1 MQLMSTNLLRRVVMN
16 RLALLAL
23 CLASAGTAFAQTS
36 PQLPDFTYQGRL
48 QQSGA
53 PANGSFD
60 LAFQLFDQ
68 ATGGSQI
75 GATITELD
83 FPVVDGIFSVS
94 LSFPGAFT
102 GTQLYLQVS
111 VEGTP
116 MLPRQAVSTAPVAQF
131 SLSGSIGGPAGG
143 ALTGTYPNPTLR
155 NSVVDS
161 ASIAFGAVSNSK
173 LAADSVTSS
182 KIAAGAVGNSDLA
195 SDAVTADKIDNGAVG
210 TAAIASDSITRGK
223 IAGGYSNGAI
233 SINVAANDCNNYN
246 LSIPGAE
253 LNDIVLFSLQSSVA
267 LPQNLLIQPL
277 RVVSAGSVQIR
288 ACNVG
293 NTAVSTGD
301 IGIYLLTIR

>member
-1 MQLMSTNLLRRVVMN
+1 MNTNLLLRAAPG
-16 RLALLAL
+16 RLAMLAL
-23 CLASAGTAFAQTS
+23 CLTLADTALAQTS

-53 PANGSFD
+53 PANGNFD
-60 LAFQLFDQ
+60 LTFQLFDQ
-68 ATGGSQI
+68 ATGGSQV
-75 GATITELD
+75 GATITDLD

-116 MLPRQAVSTAPVAQF
+116 MLPRQAVSTTPVAQF

-143 ALTGTYPNPTLR
+143 ALTGTYPNPTLG
-155 NSVVDS
+155 NSVVGN
-161 ASIAFGAVSNSK
+161 ANIAAGAVSNSK
-173 LAADSVTSS
+173 LAPDSVTSS
-182 KIAAGAVGNSDLA
+182 KIFAGSVGNSELA
-195 SDAVTADKIDNGAVG
+195 PDAVTADKIGNGAVG

-233 SINVAANDCNNYN
+233 SISVGANDCNNYN

-253 LNDIVLFSLQSSVA
+253 LNDIVLFSLQSSVS

-277 RVVSAGSVQIR
+277 RVVSAGTVQIR
-288 ACNVG
+288 ACNFG
-293 NTAVSTGD
+293 STAVSTGD